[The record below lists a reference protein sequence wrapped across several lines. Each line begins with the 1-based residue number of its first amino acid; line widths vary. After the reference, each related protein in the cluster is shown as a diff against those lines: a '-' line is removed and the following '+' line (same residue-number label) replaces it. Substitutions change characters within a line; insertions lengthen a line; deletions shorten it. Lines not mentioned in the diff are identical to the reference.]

1 MEIKDKRDALSWL
14 LSTGEEA
21 RKLRQ
26 AAHEVK
32 MAHVGNKVY
41 LRALIEY
48 SNVCRKNCYY
58 CGIRSGNAAVHRY
71 TVGKDEVLQAA
82 CFAHQAGF
90 GSLVLQ
96 SGERQ
101 DEAFIKD
108 IEELVDAMMQ
118 QSGGELGI
126 TLSLGEQK
134 PETYARWKKAGAIR
148 YLLRIE
154 TSSPDLYARLHPA
167 DHSFQA
173 RLDCLKSLRDAG
185 YQVGSGIMIGLP
197 FQSPEQ
203 VVEDV
208 YFLKEMDVDM
218 VGMGPYIEHP
228 QTPLWEYRD
237 RIPSK
242 QERYDWSLNAWA
254 LLRLIAPDINI
265 ASTTA
270 IGSLSPKGREE
281 ALYTAANVI
290 MPNLTPF
297 SCRKE
302 YFLYEHKIC
311 IEESHED
318 SRENIE
324 RIIRE
329 AGCEPGYFAQGNSR
343 HFYARFDTGMQKDS

>member
-1 MEIKDKRDALSWL
+1 
-14 LSTGEEA
+14 
-21 RKLRQ
+21 
-26 AAHEVK
+26 
-32 MAHVGNKVY
+32 
-41 LRALIEY
+41 
-48 SNVCRKNCYY
+48 
-58 CGIRSGNAAVHRY
+58 
-71 TVGKDEVLQAA
+71 
-82 CFAHQAGF
+82 
-90 GSLVLQ
+90 
-96 SGERQ
+96 
-101 DEAFIKD
+101 
-108 IEELVDAMMQ
+108 MMQ

-154 TSSPDLYARLHPA
+154 TSSSGLYARLHPA
-167 DHSFQA
+167 GHSFQA

-185 YQVGSGIMIGLP
+185 YQIGSGIMIGLP

-281 ALYTAANVI
+281 ALYAAANVI

-343 HFYARFDTGMQKDS
+343 HFYVRSEGKHS

>member
-1 MEIKDKRDALSWL
+1 M
-14 LSTGEEA
+14 
-21 RKLRQ
+21 
-26 AAHEVK
+26 
-32 MAHVGNKVY
+32 
-41 LRALIEY
+41 
-48 SNVCRKNCYY
+48 
-58 CGIRSGNAAVHRY
+58 
-71 TVGKDEVLQAA
+71 
-82 CFAHQAGF
+82 
-90 GSLVLQ
+90 
-96 SGERQ
+96 
-101 DEAFIKD
+101 
-108 IEELVDAMMQ
+108 
-118 QSGGELGI
+118 
-126 TLSLGEQK
+126 
-134 PETYARWKKAGAIR
+134 
-148 YLLRIE
+148 
-154 TSSPDLYARLHPA
+154 
-167 DHSFQA
+167 
-173 RLDCLKSLRDAG
+173 
-185 YQVGSGIMIGLP
+185 
-197 FQSPEQ
+197 
-203 VVEDV
+203 EDV

-343 HFYARFDTGMQKDS
+343 HFYARSEGK